1 MSLDVYDKKDNSPM
15 MRLIGFG
22 FLVWLVP
29 FLVSFLF
36 YTPQGTPAISSGFFN
51 SIMSAILLVVTA
63 IFLLK
68 YFKHITVNYLSEAIK
83 VGIVWVIINVALD
96 VIVLIPLAKMELSK
110 YFAEIALGYVLI
122 FVIAVF
128 AGYLLEEK
136 GAHSKKIYSQI
147 FSTKK

>member
-15 MRLIGFG
+15 IRLFGFG
-22 FLVWLVP
+22 FLVWLIP

-36 YTPQGTPAISSGFFN
+36 YTPQGSPMLSAGFFN
-51 SIMSAILLVVTA
+51 SIMSVILGIVTA
-63 IFLLK
+63 ILLLK
-68 YFKHITVNYLSEAIK
+68 YFKHITVNYMAEAIK
-83 VGIVWVIINVALD
+83 VGIAWLVMS
-96 VIVLIPLAKMELSK
+96 IVLDLVILLPMAKMEIGK
-110 YFAEIALGYVLI
+110 YLTEVGLGYVLI